1 MKDSNSNQEMLQNS
15 FEQGLRSTLKGVVS
29 NVFLAIIKILSGII
43 GHSYALI
50 ADGIESL
57 LDVFSSIIVLAG
69 IKIAA
74 TPADEHHH
82 YGHGKAESLAA
93 MVVSIALLAAAMGLA
108 IQSVREINE
117 PHHAPAP
124 FTLVVLLLVILIKEL
139 LFRYVDEVGDEIES
153 SAVKADAWHHRSDAI
168 TSVAAF
174 IGISIALLFGKG
186 YEMADDW
193 AALVACGI
201 IAFNGYRLLRISIVD
216 IMDEVPSPEV
226 EANILKIAGDIEGV
240 MEIETCR
247 LRKSGFGYFID
258 MHIEVDENLS
268 VRAGHEI
275 AHTVKDTL
283 MSEYPNI
290 FDVMVHVE
298 PYPFKPL

>member
-1 MKDSNSNQEMLQNS
+1 MNKTKMNQDNLRQS
-15 FEQGLRSTLKGVVS
+15 SSQGLRSTLRGVVS
-29 NVFLAIIKILSGII
+29 NVFLAIIKILSGLI

-50 ADGIESL
+50 ADGMESL
-57 LDVFSSIIVLAG
+57 LDVFSSIVVWAG

-93 MVVSIALLAAAMGLA
+93 MVVSIALLAAATGLA
-108 IQSVREINE
+108 IQSIREINE

-124 FTLVVLLLVILIKEL
+124 FTLGVLLLVIFIKEL
-139 LFRYVDEVGDEIES
+139 LFRYVSKVGTEIES
-153 SAVKADAWHHRSDAI
+153 SAVKADAWHHRTDAI

-174 IGISIALLFGKG
+174 VGISIALVFGEG

-226 EANILKIAGDIEGV
+226 EANIVQIARDIEGV

-268 VRAGHEI
+268 VRSGHEI
-275 AHTVKDTL
+275 AHNVKDTL
-283 MSEYPNI
+283 IQKYPNI

-298 PYPFKPL
+298 PFPFKPL